1 MENEVLTLQY
11 FANDNYK
18 ILKIL
23 SDNKVVILEDLIVPL
38 SQQQIADI
46 AHFSKVKTNQILND
60 LINKGFVDTFEGKR
74 AKYTLTDLGNK
85 VIKLLG
91 EKL

>member
-1 MENEVLTLQY
+1 MEKENLTLQY

-23 SDNKVVILEDLIVPL
+23 SDNTVMILDDLIVPL

-60 LINKGFVDTFEGKR
+60 LITKGFVETFEGKR
-74 AKYTLTDLGNK
+74 AKYRLTDLGNK